1 LLKIIILMLDFRLD
15 LALKMKEELK
25 VAFKEEKK
33 DAEKLKFHLKLTKV
47 VITVLQENF
56 DLSGLK
62 DK

>member
-1 LLKIIILMLDFRLD
+1 LD

-33 DAEKLKFHLKLTKV
+33 DVEKLKFHLKLTEV
-47 VITVLQENF
+47 VITVLQKNF